1 MASQKTK
8 RVYTLFLRR
17 LFKNVLIIAFI
28 LRGCLV
34 FTQKLP
40 PPVKEFKPDSVGVF
54 LTDSVFKKTIPAQ
67 FEKQIRVALA
77 YYPTL
82 KQTKI
87 MFKIKK
93 AKSPLAAAPTFWS
106 AFRRPSKRTYIV
118 TISSESSVPFL
129 NKILL
134 DSLGFNAQIGVLGHE
149 ISHILEFN
157 SKNSLFFV
165 GLVLRNVSK
174 KAIDRFENN
183 TDKRCIEQGLGYQL
197 LAWSIEVRRNLKI
210 KEWRGADNL
219 GEQKRERYMS
229 PPTILGL
236 INY

>member
-1 MASQKTK
+1 MKKTI
-8 RVYTLFLRR
+8 YLML
-17 LFKNVLIIAFI
+17 LL
-28 LRGCLV
+28 LRGC
-34 FTQKLP
+34 FIFAQTP
-40 PPVKEFKPDSVGVF
+40 TSPVKEFKPDSINTY
-54 LTDSVFKKTIPAQ
+54 LKDSVLNKTIPSK

-82 KQTKI
+82 KQSKI
-87 MFKIKK
+87 IFKIKK
-93 AKSPLAAAPTFWS
+93 TRSPLAAAPTFWS
-106 AFRRPSKRTYIV
+106 AFRRPSKRTYVI

-157 SKNSLFFV
+157 SKNSFFFI

-174 KAIDRFENN
+174 KAIDKFEND
-183 TDKRCIEQGLGYQL
+183 TDRRCIEQGLGYQL
-197 LAWSIEVRRNLKI
+197 LAWSTEVRRNLNI

-219 GEQKRERYMS
+219 GNQKRERYMS

>member
-1 MASQKTK
+1 MASQKIK

-17 LFKNVLIIAFI
+17 LFEAF
-28 LRGCLV
+28 LLSQGC
-34 FTQKLP
+34 FIFAQSPP
-40 PPVKEFKPDSVGVF
+40 PPVKEFKPDSVDIY
-54 LTDSVFKKTIPAQ
+54 LKDSVFNKTIPTQ

-82 KQTKI
+82 KQSKI
-87 MFKIKK
+87 IFKIKK
-93 AKSPLAAAPTFWS
+93 TRSPLAAAPTFWS
-106 AFRRPSKRTYIV
+106 AFRRASKRTYVI
-118 TISSESSVPFL
+118 TISSESSIPFL

-174 KAIDRFENN
+174 KAIDKFENN
-183 TDKRCIEQGLGYQL
+183 TDRRCIEQGLGYQL
-197 LAWSIEVRRNLKI
+197 LAWSTEVRGNLKI

>member
-1 MASQKTK
+1 MKK
-8 RVYTLFLRR
+8 KVY
-17 LFKNVLIIAFI
+17 
-28 LRGCLV
+28 LV
-34 FTQKLP
+34 FLLLQGCFIFAQSP
-40 PPVKEFKPDSVGVF
+40 PLPVKEFKPDSVDMY
-54 LTDSVFKKTIPAQ
+54 LKDSVFNKTIPTQ
-67 FEKQIRVALA
+67 FEQQIRVALA

-87 MFKIKK
+87 IFKIKK
-93 AKSPLAAAPTFWS
+93 TKSPLAAAPTFWS
-106 AFRRPSKRTYIV
+106 AFRRPSKRTYVI

-157 SKNSLFFV
+157 SKKSLFFI

-174 KAIDRFENN
+174 KSIDKFEND
-183 TDKRCIEQGLGYQL
+183 TDRRCIEQGLGYQL
-197 LAWSIEVRRNLKI
+197 LAWSREVRGNLKI
-210 KEWRGADNL
+210 KEWRGAENL

-229 PPTILGL
+229 PPTILSF

>member
-1 MASQKTK
+1 MLLKM
-8 RVYTLFLRR
+8 LL
-17 LFKNVLIIAFI
+17 I
-28 LRGCLV
+28 LRGCSI
-34 FTQKLP
+34 FAQTLP
-40 PPVKEFKPDSVGVF
+40 LPVKEFKPDSIDIYIK
-54 LTDSVFKKTIPAQ
+54 DSVFNKTIPLQ
-67 FEKQIRVALA
+67 FEQQIRVALA

-87 MFKIKK
+87 IFKVKK
-93 AKSPLAAAPTFWS
+93 TRTPLAATPTFWS
-106 AFRRPSKRTYIV
+106 AFRKPSKRTYVI
-118 TISSESSVPFL
+118 TISSESNSFL
-129 NKILL
+129 NKIIL

-157 SKNSLFFV
+157 SKKGIFFV
-165 GLVLRNVSK
+165 GLVLRNLSK
-174 KAIDRFENN
+174 KAIDKFENN
-183 TDKRCIEQGLGYQL
+183 TDRRCIEQGLGYQL
-197 LAWSIEVRRNLKI
+197 LAWSTEVRRNLNI

>member
-1 MASQKTK
+1 MK
-8 RVYTLFLRR
+8 RKVYLLFL
-17 LFKNVLIIAFI
+17 I
-28 LRGCLV
+28 LRGCLI
-34 FTQKLP
+34 FAQTP
-40 PPVKEFKPDSVGVF
+40 TPPVKEFKSDSV
-54 LTDSVFKKTIPAQ
+54 DAYIKNSVFNKTIPPQ

-82 KQTKI
+82 KNTKI
-87 MFKIKK
+87 IFKIKK
-93 AKSPLAAAPTFWS
+93 TRSPLAAAPTFWS
-106 AFRRPSKRTYIV
+106 AFRRASKRTYII

-165 GLVLRNVSK
+165 GLVLRNLSK
-174 KAIDRFENN
+174 KSIDKFEND
-183 TDKRCIEQGLGYQL
+183 TDRRCIEQGLGYQL
-197 LAWSIEVRRNLKI
+197 LAWSTEVRGNLKI

-229 PPTILGL
+229 PPTILSL
-236 INY
+236 IKY

>member
-1 MASQKTK
+1 MASLKTK

-17 LFKNVLIIAFI
+17 LFNLLLILNGGLIFA
-28 LRGCLV
+28 
-34 FTQKLP
+34 QMP
-40 PPVKEFKPDSVGVF
+40 PQPVKEFKPDSVEMY
-54 LTDSVFKKTIPAQ
+54 LKNSVFNKTMPSQ
-67 FEKQIRVALA
+67 FERQIRVALA

-87 MFKIKK
+87 IFKVRKTRT
-93 AKSPLAAAPTFWS
+93 PLAAAPTFWS
-106 AFRRPSKRTYIV
+106 AFRRSSKRTYII

-197 LAWSIEVRRNLKI
+197 LAWSTEVRRNLNI

-229 PPTILGL
+229 PPTILSL